1 MQTDGPSHSPPVLS
15 MSGSTALVAPAAD
28 TVADDGDEDI
38 GEARHEAAR
47 QRWRLL
53 AEALKRGAATTH
65 EGAADSCMGVS
76 FGLVRCLSTP
86 ENGWFVYSAQGFE
99 VLVCHVTEAVSPKA
113 LAGFNNTGNVRV
125 WSSEE
130 VLTHYCLRQ
139 GPALFAGRR
148 VLELG
153 GGMTCLAGL
162 MVAKAAAPAY
172 VHLTD
177 GNQAAMANVKRI
189 VAQNELRTD
198 VACSVLRW
206 HEAGHLRPAA
216 LYDLILCADCLF
228 FDDARP
234 ALADAISLLLRPGG
248 SALVMAPARGGTFN
262 LFVQEVARKGLRYSI
277 AKRYDD
283 AVWAS
288 HEALMHAAQHGGPFY
303 NEDLHFPLLLL
314 LTKPS

>member
-1 MQTDGPSHSPPVLS
+1 
-15 MSGSTALVAPAAD
+15 MSGSLVALGTD
-28 TVADDGDEDI
+28 DI
-38 GEARHEAAR
+38 GQARHEAAR

-53 AEALKRGAATTH
+53 AEALKRGASH
-65 EGAADSCMGVS
+65 DGADSCMGVS
-76 FGLVRCLSTP
+76 FGLVRCSPTP
-86 ENGWFVYSAQGFE
+86 EDGWFLYSAQGFE
-99 VLVCHVTEAVSPKA
+99 VLVCHVSEAVSPKA

-148 VLELG
+148 VIELG

-162 MVAKAAAPAY
+162 MVAKAVAPAH

-177 GNQAAMANVKRI
+177 GNTAAMANVKRI

-206 HEAGHLRPAA
+206 HEVKVTAA
-216 LYDLILCADCLF
+216 AATYDFVLCADCLF
-228 FDDARP
+228 FDEARP
-234 ALADAISLLLRPGG
+234 ALAQAIDLLLKPGG

-262 LFVQEVARKGLRYSI
+262 LFVQEAARKGLRYSI
-277 AKRYDD
+277 ARRYDD

-288 HEALMHAAQHGGPFY
+288 HEALAQAHLQGGPFY
-303 NEDLHFPLLLL
+303 DEDLHYPLLLV